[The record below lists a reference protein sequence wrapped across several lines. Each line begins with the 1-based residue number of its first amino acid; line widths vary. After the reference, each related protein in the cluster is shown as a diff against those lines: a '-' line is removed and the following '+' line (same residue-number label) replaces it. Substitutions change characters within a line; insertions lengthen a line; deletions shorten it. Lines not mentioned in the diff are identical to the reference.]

1 MTKTQRFWF
10 TLAIGLYFA
19 VSLLQL
25 LLGFHGFNGANM
37 LALVVAVIAVVVL
50 VAPPRRCLRCP
61 DQIR

>member
-1 MTKTQRFWF
+1 MTKTQRFWL
-10 TLAIGLYFA
+10 TPAIGLYIA

-50 VAPPRRCLRCP
+50 VA
-61 DQIR
+61 DND

>member
-1 MTKTQRFWF
+1 MTKTQRLWF

-37 LALVVAVIAVVVL
+37 LALVVAVIAVFVL
-50 VAPPRRCLRCP
+50 VA
-61 DQIR
+61 DND